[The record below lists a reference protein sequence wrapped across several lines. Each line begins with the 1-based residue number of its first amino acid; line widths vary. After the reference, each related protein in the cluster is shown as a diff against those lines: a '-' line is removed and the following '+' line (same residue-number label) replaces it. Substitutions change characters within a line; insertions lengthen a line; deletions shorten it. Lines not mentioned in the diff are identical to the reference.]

1 MLVVEVDTCKSLLVM
16 EVDTCTPLVVEID
29 ELAATTKMIDIIIIM
44 NKAFAC
50 NVHE

>member
-1 MLVVEVDTCKSLLVM
+1 MLVVEVDTCRLLL
-16 EVDTCTPLVVEID
+16 VDTCRPLLEVEANN
-29 ELAATTKMIDIIIIM
+29 EFAATTKMIDIIIIM

>member
-1 MLVVEVDTCKSLLVM
+1 MVEVDTCRSLLVM
-16 EVDTCTPLVVEID
+16 EVDTCTPLLVVEVD